1 MFVRFAYLLAGFTF
15 TLASGKPILMSRL
28 DQDAS
33 QPSFDVTLL
42 PLGNTTVQARV
53 TNTGSEGVRL
63 VRRGGILDP
72 VATKKVT
79 IHGGG

>member
-1 MFVRFAYLLAGFTF
+1 MFVRFAYLLAGF

-28 DQDAS
+28 DQDVS
-33 QPSFDVTLL
+33 QLSFDVTLL
-42 PLGNTTVQARV
+42 PLGNTTVQAQV